1 MTGLSL
7 DPLAEITDRL
17 SDAMFASL
25 PEVAPGVHAA
35 VRALP
40 DHMEVVA
47 IRAAV
52 EGDGRVGR
60 WLDRLPTEHEVWVP
74 LVTSERLA
82 GMLRRRG
89 FHLSTRILLDQGRQP
104 VYVREA
110 S

>member
-7 DPLAEITDRL
+7 DPLAEVTDRL
-17 SDAMFASL
+17 SVAMFASL

-35 VRALP
+35 LLAYP
-40 DHMEVVA
+40 DHLEVVA
-47 IRAAV
+47 VRAAV
-52 EGDGRVGR
+52 EGDGRVGQ
-60 WLDRLPTEHEVWVP
+60 WLDRLPRDHEVWVP

-89 FHLSTRILLDQGRQP
+89 FHLSTRIVGNQGRQP
-104 VYVREA
+104 AYVREA